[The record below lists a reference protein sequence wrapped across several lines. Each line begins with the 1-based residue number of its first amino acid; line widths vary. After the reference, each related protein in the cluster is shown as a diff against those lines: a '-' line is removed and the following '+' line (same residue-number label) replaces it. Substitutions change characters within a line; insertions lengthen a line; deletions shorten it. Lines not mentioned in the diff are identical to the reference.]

1 MMAYIKKEPLCT
13 WLSNMGVSD
22 YIIKTIESEEHF
34 PSCMSEWIH
43 VNERLPETN
52 ERVLVYLKEKVSR
65 YTQIDTDRVIAKK
78 AGWVRWGDEVTHWMP
93 LPEPPKPQ

>member
-1 MMAYIKKEPLCT
+1 MIMPTEKIVKMLRKGMFSDTLLNMAADK
-13 WLSNMGVSD
+13 
-22 YIIKTIESEEHF
+22 IEELERQQ
-34 PSCMSEWIH
+34 PEWID
-43 VNERLPETN
+43 VNERLPENN

-93 LPEPPKPQ
+93 LPKEPKPQ